1 MTRAFIAGKGVFT
14 LTGLVLLLLA
24 QSAVLGQS
32 VVVNGVPLTLMRKP
46 VVIAGNILLPM
57 RDVFEALQAKIKWLP
72 GQHTITA
79 VRGQTK
85 IDLQIGVPVARIN
98 GRRIKLQAAPRLI
111 GDNTYIPLR
120 FPAEAFGG
128 TVEWRA
134 AKRVAVITI
143 PPLPGEATAAAPPAA
158 PSAQPSQ
165 TTQSRPQAPSAA
177 LPPVA
182 EATRIE
188 GTLLQV
194 IPMPSSIVISLTGS
208 GAAQAVALSPNTGV
222 YRQAQGQRARAAQLA
237 EAMPGEYAVAM
248 VGPDGTALSIDF
260 SYGEVEGTVAGIS
273 QNNILLKD
281 NTVYTVSPTVA
292 VLDQASRPIAL
303 WDVQPNVPV
312 KLRYQPNSRT
322 VFEVRLT
329 TAPQP
334 PTPTKPSIMLIGLSN
349 QRRLF
354 RAGDVLKVQLQGTP
368 GGVATA
374 TLAEIFRD
382 LPLREVA
389 AGVYE
394 GEFTVRGNTNERDLP
409 LMGSLAVNGVQAK
422 AATTSTG
429 ITIDTTPPAITG
441 VTPSDGRSV
450 SSADVVIEAGFE
462 AGGGSRINP
471 AAAVLSLNGARVRGA
486 TVTAD
491 RIGYQAQ
498 DLPEGEIRAEVSI
511 EDMAGNR
518 ATRSWIFT
526 VSPAGRPLFSV
537 GHDALDSLTV
547 GNILNVSMRARKPG
561 GVATFDLDG
570 LQTGLPMPRVGTS
583 DAYRGQYVVQPG
595 DSLTDGAVTVRYR
608 DPDGVETSV
617 NLASHVTIDTAVPT
631 TLAIKAPASGGRA
644 PETLVV
650 RGEAPPRAHVR
661 VSIAY
666 TGLTSVGGQ
675 LWLGVVTANAL
686 GRWETR
692 GVSTAVG
699 PLGKADKY
707 LIKAEQLN
715 VSNQVVATRET
726 KLVR

>member
-1 MTRAFIAGKGVFT
+1 VLT
-14 LTGLVLLLLA
+14 LTGVVLLLLA

-32 VVVNGVPLTLMRKP
+32 VVVNGTPVKMTRKP
-46 VVIAGNILLPM
+46 VVIGGNILLPM

-79 VRGQTK
+79 TRGETK
-85 IDLQIGVPVARIN
+85 IDLQIGVPVAQVN
-98 GRRIKLQAAPRLI
+98 GRRIKLQTAPRLI
-111 GDNTYIPLR
+111 ADTTYIPLR

-134 AKRVAVITI
+134 AKRMAVITI
-143 PPLPGEATAAAPPAA
+143 PPLSGVATAAAPPTIPQTK
-158 PSAQPSQ
+158 PSPTPQPQ
-165 TTQSRPQAPSAA
+165 PQAPQAA
-177 LPPVA
+177 LPPA
-182 EATRIE
+182 TEAARIE

-194 IPMPSSIVISLTGS
+194 ITLPSSIVISLNGS
-208 GAAQAVALSPNTGV
+208 GVARAVTLSPSAGV
-222 YRQAQGQRARAAQLA
+222 YRHVQGQPARPAQLSQA
-237 EAMPGEYAVAM
+237 VPGEYAVAM

-260 SYGEVEGTVAGIS
+260 SYGEADGTVAGIS
-273 QNNILLKD
+273 QNSILLKD

-329 TAPQP
+329 TVPQP
-334 PTPTKPSIMLIGLSN
+334 PPPTKPNIMLIGLSN
-349 QRRLF
+349 QTRVF
-354 RAGDVLKVQLQGTP
+354 KAGDVLEVQLQGTP
-368 GGVATA
+368 GGTATA
-374 TLAEIFRD
+374 TLAEIFQD

-389 AGVYE
+389 TGVYE
-394 GEFTVRGNTNERDLP
+394 GEFTIRGNTNERDLP
-409 LMGSLAVNGVQAK
+409 LMGNLVMNGVQAK

-441 VTPSDGRSV
+441 ITPSDGRSV
-450 SSADVVIEAGFE
+450 SSADVVIEAAFE

-471 AAAVLSLNGARVRGA
+471 ASAVLSLNGARVRGA
-486 TVTAD
+486 TITAD

-498 DLPEGEIRAEVSI
+498 DLPEGEIRAEISV

-518 ATRSWIFT
+518 VTRNWMFT
-526 VSPAGRPLFSV
+526 VSPAGRPLFNV
-537 GHDALDSLTV
+537 GHDARDTLTV
-547 GNILNVSMRARKPG
+547 GNILTVSMRARKPG
-561 GVATFDLDG
+561 GVATFDLDA
-570 LQTGLPMPRVGTS
+570 LQPGLPMPRVGTS

-595 DSLTDGAVTVRYR
+595 DSLKDGLITVRYR
-608 DPDGVETSV
+608 DPDGVETTV
-617 NLASHVTIDTAVPT
+617 NLASRVTIDTAVPT
-631 TLAIKAPASGGRA
+631 GLAIKAPVSGSIA

-666 TGLTSVGGQ
+666 TGLTNIGGQ

-726 KLVR
+726 NLVR